1 MTLTS
6 DAHISQ
12 IHRPL
17 LIRKFLTGPTE
28 ASPGFEGFYPGP
40 CFRLQHKRYII
51 DILHIIYRH
60 FTYNIYIYVCIYIY
74 MSGGQNYLLPAM
86 DMAKVGGP
94 LLVVKVCTSMLC
106 VEIGYRQVGSPLSV
120 VNVFAQIWTSHVHS
134 PLLWSSAKFV
144 GYSCVY
150 IYKYIHRDAVHFVPP
165 SSHYTSKNLRWKLE
179 NWMQTDELQLGYGL
193 FNLGYPATKMC
204 D

>member
-17 LIRKFLTGPTE
+17 LIGKFLTGPTE

-51 DILHIIYRH
+51 AILHIIYRQ
-60 FTYNIYIYVCIYIY
+60 FTYNMYIY
-74 MSGGQNYLLPAM
+74 MYIYEWRTKLLTTRNGHGQSGWSPIGCEGVYFHA
-86 DMAKVGGP
+86 V
-94 LLVVKVCTSMLC
+94 C
-106 VEIGYRQVGSPLSV
+106 VEIGYRQVGSPLSI

-134 PLLWSSAKFV
+134 PLLWYSANFV
-144 GYSCVY
+144 QANGARQCHVQG
-150 IYKYIHRDAVHFVPP
+150 
-165 SSHYTSKNLRWKLE
+165 
-179 NWMQTDELQLGYGL
+179 QTARHH
-193 FNLGYPATKMC
+193 N
-204 D
+204 